1 MYCELWYCNIYVL
14 TEVNCFS
21 TSLTPHMDVSMSLHN
36 EPFYKAHNTRQFVTR
51 EVIKIGLSESSL
63 VPYST
68 GLEVLLGILRLE
80 EQHKD

>member
-1 MYCELWYCNIYVL
+1 
-14 TEVNCFS
+14 
-21 TSLTPHMDVSMSLHN
+21 MSLHN

-80 EQHKD
+80 EQHKDRVVMVLQYARILIVCCTRYVLGAMSLYQL